1 MASPAKIIPA
11 TPETLPADFSGWDND
26 DLPAKSPVDPG
37 EIKPAP
43 GPRAVPE
50 SPAQHANA
58 RSSVPANPEKSNNG
72 TTSGNGPA
80 LTPAA
85 AFAEAEDFFQTFRP
99 SNFYIEDLEP
109 PAKSRF
115 NLSKKTMITAGA
127 VASAVLLIIL
137 VALMYPRLMART
149 TSAKQPAAKQ
159 SAAAAQTAP
168 AQPEMNS
175 SAPAAKPPAA
185 GAPASGVTAPQTPAL
200 AQSETAEVEQPAS
213 HAQPEMMNRQLT
225 APTLI
230 PKAMKAAPANEAPPS
245 AGFGA
250 NGTEGLN
257 SNASGAI
264 GSVFNGPGRPKVKV
278 EAPKIVNVSA
288 GVAVGLLL
296 QKTAPIYPPIAKTA
310 RVSGTVV
317 LGATISKTGSIEG
330 LHVISGPEML
340 RQSAE
345 EAVRTWR
352 YRPYMLNNEPVA
364 VETTVSVIF
373 SLGQ

>member
-1 MASPAKIIPA
+1 MASPAKIIP
-11 TPETLPADFSGWDND
+11 TPPETLPADFSGWDNE
-26 DLPAKSPVDPG
+26 DLPAISPADAG
-37 EIKPAP
+37 EINPVP

-50 SPAQHANA
+50 PPAQLAST
-58 RSSVPANPEKSNNG
+58 RSSLPLAPERPSNGPAS
-72 TTSGNGPA
+72 SSAPA

-109 PAKSRF
+109 PARRRF
-115 NLSKKTMITAGA
+115 NLSRKAIVAA
-127 VASAVLLIIL
+127 AAIASAVLVLIL
-137 VALMYPRLMART
+137 VTMIYPRLMART
-149 TSAKQPAAKQ
+149 STGKQPVAMQAAPLTQ
-159 SAAAAQTAP
+159 SAAVTHPEANSSLPIAKPAASGAPEPQAP
-168 AQPEMNS
+168 APEE
-175 SAPAAKPPAA
+175 SA
-185 GAPASGVTAPQTPAL
+185 
-200 AQSETAEVEQPAS
+200 TAEVEPAS
-213 HAQPEMMNRQLT
+213 HVQPEAMNRQLT
-225 APTLI
+225 APALI
-230 PKAMKAAPANEAPPS
+230 PKEMKAVPSNEAPPS
-245 AGFGA
+245 SGFGA
-250 NGTEGLN
+250 AGAEGLN
-257 SNASGAI
+257 SNPNGAM

-278 EAPKIVNVSA
+278 EPPKIVNVSA

-296 QKTAPIYPPIAKTA
+296 QKTSPIYPPIAKTA

-340 RQSAE
+340 RQAAE
-345 EAVRTWR
+345 DAVRSWR

>member
-1 MASPAKIIPA
+1 MASPAKIIP
-11 TPETLPADFSGWDND
+11 TPPETLPADFSGWDSED
-26 DLPAKSPVDPG
+26 HPAKSPADHG
-37 EIKPAP
+37 EVKPVP
-43 GPRAVPE
+43 GPRAVPGP
-50 SPAQHANA
+50 PAQLANA
-58 RSSVPANPEKSNNG
+58 RSSAPPAPERS
-72 TTSGNGPA
+72 SNGPS

-99 SNFYIEDLEP
+99 SNFYIEELEP
-109 PAKSRF
+109 PVRRRL
-115 NLSKKTMITAGA
+115 NLSRKTIVIAAAVVAQNATKPNPDMNSFLPATKGAGA
-127 VASAVLLIIL
+127 S
-137 VALMYPRLMART
+137 P
-149 TSAKQPAAKQ
+149 Q
-159 SAAAAQTAP
+159 
-168 AQPEMNS
+168 
-175 SAPAAKPPAA
+175 
-185 GAPASGVTAPQTPAL
+185 PQTPAL
-200 AQSETAEVEQPAS
+200 TDSSTPDIEPAS
-213 HAQPEMMNRQLT
+213 HVQPEMMNRQLT

-230 PKAMKAAPANEAPPS
+230 SKEMKAVPSNEAPPS

-250 NGTEGLN
+250 AGVEGLN
-257 SNASGAI
+257 SNASGAV

-278 EAPKIVNVSA
+278 EPPKIVNVSA

-345 EAVRTWR
+345 DAVRSWR
-352 YRPYMLNNEPVA
+352 YRPYMLNNEPVS

>member
-1 MASPAKIIPA
+1 
-11 TPETLPADFSGWDND
+11 LPADFSGWDSED
-26 DLPAKSPVDPG
+26 HPAKSPADHG
-37 EIKPAP
+37 EVKPVP
-43 GPRAVPE
+43 GPRAVPGP
-50 SPAQHANA
+50 PAQLANA
-58 RSSVPANPEKSNNG
+58 RSSAPPAPERS
-72 TTSGNGPA
+72 SNGPS

-99 SNFYIEDLEP
+99 SNFYIEELEP
-109 PAKSRF
+109 PVRRRL
-115 NLSKKTMITAGA
+115 NLSRKTIVIAAA
-127 VASAVLLIIL
+127 VASAVLLL
-137 VALMYPRLMART
+137 VVGMLIYPRLTART
-149 TSAKQPAAKQ
+149 AAAKQPVVKQAAGV
-159 SAAAAQTAP
+159 AQNATKP
-168 AQPEMNS
+168 NPDMNS
-175 SAPAAKPPAA
+175 FLPATKGA
-185 GAPASGVTAPQTPAL
+185 GASPQPQTPAL
-200 AQSETAEVEQPAS
+200 TDSSTPDIEPAS
-213 HAQPEMMNRQLT
+213 HVQPEMMNRQLT

-230 PKAMKAAPANEAPPS
+230 SKEMKAVPSNEAPPS

-250 NGTEGLN
+250 AGVEGLN
-257 SNASGAI
+257 SNASGAV

-278 EAPKIVNVSA
+278 EPPKIVNVSA

-345 EAVRTWR
+345 DAVRSWR
-352 YRPYMLNNEPVA
+352 YRPYMLNNEPVS